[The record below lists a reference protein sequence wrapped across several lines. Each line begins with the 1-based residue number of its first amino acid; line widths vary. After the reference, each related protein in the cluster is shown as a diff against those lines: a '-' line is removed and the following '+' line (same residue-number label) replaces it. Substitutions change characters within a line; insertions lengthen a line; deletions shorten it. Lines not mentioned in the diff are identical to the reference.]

1 MSKGVCIM
9 KSKNNIKI
17 VISVVCLVIVML
29 AAGCSNTNKNPG
41 NQQSSTT
48 SGNSQN
54 NKPSNAASPDAEAKD
69 AALNGLV
76 AKIDGNK
83 ITIIKMIKK
92 DNKDNSNGSMPKK
105 GSAAA
110 KNMIT
115 FEVNNNTTVIVRTVS
130 GKGAQHSVA
139 TDAAGS
145 TSDIKEDSFVD
156 VWTKK
161 DGDTVTA
168 TKVIVSIF
176 N

>member
-1 MSKGVCIM
+1 M
-9 KSKNNIKI
+9 KSKKNIKI
-17 VISVVCLVIVML
+17 MISVVCLVIVML

-41 NQQSSTT
+41 NQRSSTA

-54 NKPSNAASPDAEAKD
+54 NKPSNVASPDAEAKD
-69 AALNGLV
+69 AALSGLV

-83 ITIIKMIKK
+83 ITIIKMMKK
-92 DNKDNSNGSMPKK
+92 NNKDNSNGSMPKK

-110 KNMIT
+110 AKNMIT
-115 FEVNNNTTVIVRTVS
+115 FEVDNNTTVIVRTVS

-156 VWTKK
+156 VWGNK